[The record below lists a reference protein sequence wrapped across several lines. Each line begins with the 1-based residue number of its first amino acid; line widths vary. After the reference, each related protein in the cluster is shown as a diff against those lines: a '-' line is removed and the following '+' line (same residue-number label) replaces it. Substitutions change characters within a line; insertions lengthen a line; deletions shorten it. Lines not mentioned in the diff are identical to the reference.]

1 MAAIR
6 EIKSRITA
14 TKKTSQITNAM
25 YMVSASKLKKA
36 ERSIVSY
43 RPLLKRM
50 NHIIRGIL
58 SAKDVN
64 HPMLEKRTDKMTCY
78 ILVSSDRGLA
88 GPHNANVFRKFQQAL
103 LERKDEKFVVAAIGQ
118 KAFNFARRN
127 KYDLIQEKAIHVR
140 DDIQFVDFVDITQ
153 TFISLYL
160 KEEIDRIVV
169 FYSHFINTISQTVE
183 QVQLLPIEFEEADE
197 TEKQTSYIYE
207 PNQQQIIND
216 LLPMFVENQLYGFI
230 LEAKA
235 SEHASRMT
243 AMKSATDNAKDIIKK
258 LELHYNRAR
267 QQAITI
273 ELTDII
279 GGANAVN

>member
-64 HPMLEKRTDKMTCY
+64 HPMLEKRNDKMTCY

>member
-64 HPMLEKRTDKMTCY
+64 HPMLEKRNDKMTCY

-88 GPHNANVFRKFQQAL
+88 GPHNANVFRQFQKAIS
-103 LERKDEKFVVAAIGQ
+103 ERKDEKFVVAAIGQ

-183 QVQLLPIEFEEADE
+183 QFQLLPIEFEEADE

>member
-64 HPMLEKRTDKMTCY
+64 HPNVRKNAPDKMTCY

-197 TEKQTSYIYE
+197 TEKT
-207 PNQQQIIND
+207 
-216 LLPMFVENQLYGFI
+216 NQLY
-230 LEAKA
+230 L
-235 SEHASRMT
+235 
-243 AMKSATDNAKDIIKK
+243 
-258 LELHYNRAR
+258 
-267 QQAITI
+267 
-273 ELTDII
+273 
-279 GGANAVN
+279 